1 MGQTVF
7 LNFST
12 VPVVSL
18 NSVYS
23 LFPRQKQET
32 QQVLNFV
39 LNDVSLP
46 YMKLN
51 TVSTSSTLK
60 VLQFSFNGYQCVKN
74 ISKCSFLLID
84 NNFNV
89 LVPISMQLAFPEE
102 SNVF

>member
-1 MGQTVF
+1 MF
-7 LNFST
+7 LIFST

-32 QQVLNFV
+32 QQVLNFL

-60 VLQFSFNGYQCVKN
+60 VLQFSFNGYQFGKT
-74 ISKCSFLLID
+74 
-84 NNFNV
+84 
-89 LVPISMQLAFPEE
+89 
-102 SNVF
+102 

>member
-1 MGQTVF
+1 MF
-7 LNFST
+7 LIFST

-32 QQVLNFV
+32 QQVLNFL
-39 LNDVSLP
+39 LNDVN
-46 YMKLN
+46 M
-51 TVSTSSTLK
+51 VSTSSTLK

-102 SNVF
+102 PNVF